1 MLTVLEPAT
10 EAVLAEVPR
19 AGVEETD
26 AAVAR
31 ATAAFPGWRAV
42 APADRA
48 RLLHRLADALD
59 AELEPLARLEAR
71 NAGKPIGDARGEIG
85 MVVDTFRYYA
95 GAVERTLGR
104 HDSGRGRR
112 RDDLP
117 RAARRGRADHA
128 VELPAHDRDAGSSP
142 RASRPATRPSSSPPS
157 SRR

>member
-59 AELEPLARLEAR
+59 AEREPLA
-71 NAGKPIGDARGEIG
+71 G
-85 MVVDTFRYYA
+85 
-95 GAVERTLGR
+95 
-104 HDSGRGRR
+104 SRR
-112 RDDLP
+112 ATPASRSAT
-117 RAARRGRADHA
+117 RAARSAWSWTRSATTRA
-128 VELPAHDRDAGSSP
+128 RSSA
-142 RASRPATRPSSSPPS
+142 RWATRSRWRAASR
-157 SRR
+157 